1 MLKQINKTIE
11 FPFLNW
17 VSFGYI
23 QKKKILILTSNNDR
37 KYYVIP
43 TFVTCST
50 KKSNLLLNGLVKDKN
65 DLTKFNL
72 FFTIL
77 SDLKKSINIYTKKK
91 LKLKGLGLK
100 TNLSS
105 DSNFLELKLGYSHII
120 RIAIPK
126 DKIKI
131 TIQKNFVVV
140 EGFDK
145 VIVGDFVSKLRSLK
159 IPDSYK
165 GKGFWYPYEKE
176 SFKVIKKK

>member
-1 MLKQINKTIE
+1 M
-11 FPFLNW
+11 
-17 VSFGYI
+17 
-23 QKKKILILTSNNDR
+23 
-37 KYYVIP
+37 
-43 TFVTCST
+43 
-50 KKSNLLLNGLVKDKN
+50 
-65 DLTKFNL
+65 
-72 FFTIL
+72 
-77 SDLKKSINIYTKKK
+77 
-91 LKLKGLGLK
+91 GLK

-140 EGFDK
+140 EGYDK
-145 VIVGDFVSKLRSLK
+145 VIVGDFLSKLRSLK